1 MAKSEDV
8 ENAAKDVVEDVKQAA
23 KDKAEDV
30 KDAVKDKAD
39 DIKDAAKDTAKN
51 VKDKADDIKEDLNE
65 LKREA
70 RNRAE
75 DAKKEAVKQINN
87 VAETMRKE
95 IRDNGGSDEALK
107 WVDGLAGNLE
117 KTAGYLNKSSLDDI
131 GEDATRVV
139 SNNPW
144 QTAFIAMIIG
154 LMLGRLFKR

>member
-1 MAKSEDV
+1 MAKSEEV
-8 ENAAKDVVEDVKQAA
+8 EKAAKDTAKDVVDNVKDTAKNAADNAKDAVEDVKKAA
-23 KDKAEDV
+23 KDKAED
-30 KDAVKDKAD
+30 
-39 DIKDAAKDTAKN
+39 IQ
-51 VKDKADDIKEDLNE
+51 EDFNE

-70 RNRAE
+70 QKRAE
-75 DAKKEAVKQINN
+75 DAKKEAVKQINK

-144 QTAFIAMIIG
+144 QTAFVAMIIG
-154 LMLGRLFKR
+154 LILGRLFKR